1 MSITIRRARPSD
13 LRRVA
18 AVEEAGL
25 PLYAE
30 HFGDAMVPALA
41 ARATSGAERDGV
53 GFLLV
58 AAEDRRLVG
67 FAHVVP
73 HDLHAHLQQ
82 LSVLPS
88 HTRQGIGSS
97 LVRAAMEEARWAGLD
112 WISLCTYRDV
122 PFNGPFYATLGF
134 AEVEPARL
142 EAFQRDLRAEE
153 VALGLDEPG
162 VRVVMERRLERPA
175 PQVTDE

>member
-25 PLYAE
+25 PMYVD

-41 ARATSGAERDGV
+41 GRATSGSERDASGT
-53 GFLLV
+53 LLV

-73 HDLHAHLQQ
+73 YDLHGHLRQ

-88 HTRQGIGSS
+88 HTRQGIGTA

-112 WISLCTYRDV
+112 RMSLCTYRDV
-122 PFNGPFYATLGF
+122 PFNGPFYAALGF
-134 AEVEPARL
+134 AEVAPERL
-142 EAFQRDLRAEE
+142 EAFQRDLRAYE

-162 VRVVMERRLERPA
+162 MRVVMERRLARPT
-175 PQVTDE
+175 PQVTGE